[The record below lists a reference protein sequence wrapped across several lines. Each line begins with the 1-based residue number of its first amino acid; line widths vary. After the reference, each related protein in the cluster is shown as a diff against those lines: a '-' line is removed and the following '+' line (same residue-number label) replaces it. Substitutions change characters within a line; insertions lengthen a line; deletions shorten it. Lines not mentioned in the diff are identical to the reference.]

1 MDHFFLELEGYVLVC
16 IIKCMWCRMSSF
28 MERRAIVIFWA
39 PSFTDYVFLCLYI
52 DVFEKVLFYYFQA
65 ICIKLDQSSVFQFDL
80 MIFKT
85 ILQMDQKLM

>member
-1 MDHFFLELEGYVLVC
+1 
-16 IIKCMWCRMSSF
+16 
-28 MERRAIVIFWA
+28 MERRVIVIFGHLS
-39 PSFTDYVFLCLYI
+39 SFTDSVFLCLYI

-85 ILQMDQKLM
+85 ILQMDQQLM